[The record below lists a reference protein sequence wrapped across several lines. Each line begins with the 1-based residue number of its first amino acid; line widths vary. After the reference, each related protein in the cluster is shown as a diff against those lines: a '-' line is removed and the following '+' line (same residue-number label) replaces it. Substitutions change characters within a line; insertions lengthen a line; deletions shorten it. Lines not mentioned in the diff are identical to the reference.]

1 MALNHGNKKLH
12 IIIFSVSYTCDAM
25 RHTLSGK
32 LLLLFTFF
40 LLFTCNKICNVK
52 TDADTHVFLILL
64 LNCLCSLQSSHC
76 FPVFNWLVKKDID
89 CFYLKIETTQNFWEC
104 LYIHIYFNHHTNE
117 WVITVIW
124 ISFPH
129 EASAKGMMRN
139 SLHL

>member
-76 FPVFNWLVKKDID
+76 FPVFNWLVKKRYRLLLFEDRNHTKLLRMFI
-89 CFYLKIETTQNFWEC
+89 YT
-104 LYIHIYFNHHTNE
+104 YIFQSPYKWMSYYGNLDFFSP
-117 WVITVIW
+117 W
-124 ISFPH
+124 S
-129 EASAKGMMRN
+129 KC
-139 SLHL
+139 